1 MAGTGDIQQNLAG
14 AWRLMTGREDGL
26 RLLDVTADGFWNSFF
41 AIPVALPA
49 LAVGWL
55 MAANGIAADGGGGRL
70 SIVATLAIVDLSVW
84 IVPLVVF
91 VAVAPQAGL
100 SGRVAPLVVAYNWG
114 EALMSWLA
122 LPVVLFL
129 LVVDVGQQTA
139 DALMLFLFILLTVL
153 GWRLVTTAIGRGA
166 GVGSAV
172 FAGLFV
178 VSLVVLIT
186 LERLLG
192 IFTPDQ
198 LAG

>member
-1 MAGTGDIQQNLAG
+1 MAGTGDIQRNLAG

-55 MAANGIAADGGGGRL
+55 MAANGIAADGGGRL
-70 SIVATLAIVDLSVW
+70 SVLAALAIVDLSVW

>member
-1 MAGTGDIQQNLAG
+1 MAGMNDIQRSLAG
-14 AWRLMTGREDGL
+14 AWRLMTGRADGL
-26 RLLDVTADGFWNSFF
+26 RLLDISADGFWNSFF

-49 LAVGWL
+49 LAIGWI

-70 SIVATLAIVDLSVW
+70 SVVMTLAIVDLSVW

-91 VAVAPQAGL
+91 VAAAPQFGL
-100 SGRVAPLVVAYNWG
+100 SDRVAHLVVAYNWG

-122 LPVVLFL
+122 LPVA
-129 LVVDVGQQTA
+129 LVILTFDVGQQTS

-153 GWRLVTTAIGRGA
+153 GWRLVTTAIGRGL

-172 FAGLFV
+172 FAGMFV

-186 LERLLG
+186 LERLMG
-192 IFTPDQ
+192 IFPADQ

>member
-1 MAGTGDIQQNLAG
+1 MAGMSEIQRSLVG
-14 AWRLMTGREDGL
+14 AWRLMTGRADGL
-26 RLLDVTADGFWNSFF
+26 RLLDISADGFWNSFF

-55 MAANGIAADGGGGRL
+55 MTANGIAADGGGGRL
-70 SIVATLAIVDLSVW
+70 STLASLAIVDLSVW
-84 IVPLVVF
+84 IAPLVVF
-91 VAVAPQAGL
+91 VAVAPQFGL
-100 SGRVAPLVVAYNWG
+100 SDRVAHLVVAYNWG
-114 EALMSWLA
+114 EALMNWLA
-122 LPVVLFL
+122 LPVALFL
-129 LVVDVGQQTA
+129 LVFDVGQQTS

-186 LERLLG
+186 LERLMG
-192 IFTPDQ
+192 IFPADQ

>member
-1 MAGTGDIQQNLAG
+1 MAGMDDIQRNLTG
-14 AWRLMTGREDGL
+14 AWRLMTGRADGL
-26 RLLDVTADGFWNSFF
+26 RLLDLSADGFWNSFF

-55 MAANGIAADGGGGRL
+55 MAANGIAADGGGRL
-70 SIVATLAIVDLSVW
+70 SVLAALAIVDLSVW
-84 IVPLVVF
+84 IVPLIVF
-91 VAVAPQAGL
+91 VAVAPQFGL
-100 SGRVAPLVVAYNWG
+100 SGRVAPLVIAYNWG

-122 LPVVLFL
+122 LPIVLFL
-129 LVVDVGQQTA
+129 LVFDVGQQTA

-153 GWRLVTTAIGRGA
+153 GWRLVVTAIGRGA

-186 LERLLG
+186 LERLMG

>member
-1 MAGTGDIQQNLAG
+1 
-14 AWRLMTGREDGL
+14 
-26 RLLDVTADGFWNSFF
+26 
-41 AIPVALPA
+41 
-49 LAVGWL
+49 
-55 MAANGIAADGGGGRL
+55 
-70 SIVATLAIVDLSVW
+70 VW

-122 LPVVLFL
+122 LPAALFVLSF
-129 LVVDVGQQTA
+129 DVGQQTS
-139 DALMLFLFILLTVL
+139 DALMLLLFIVLTIL
-153 GWRLVTTAIGRGA
+153 GWRLVVTALGKGV

-178 VSLVVLIT
+178 VSLVVLIA
-186 LERLLG
+186 LERTMG
-192 IFTPDQ
+192 IFPADQ